1 VPPYTPQNQGYPQS
15 STAYY
20 PQQSA
25 YVPPQP
31 ASGRGMLQQ
40 SAYYPTAQNEGPS
53 LSDLSHSPSVGPPS
67 KKKPLP
73 PVPGKPLSE
82 TTRPPRP
89 AEPLPSTQNLKQSG
103 RTAIKSPTGKKI
115 TVVSG
120 KDLRAADLNG
130 KSDPYC
136 KISFSSLTNV
146 QFKTPVIQKT
156 LEPVWNYNIPYP
168 IPINVEKVTLKIEV
182 WDEDVTNDDF
192 LGNVDIQNLDVSK
205 NGSYTYTVIYKN
217 KNSGSLIIKVSDV

>member
-1 VPPYTPQNQGYPQS
+1 
-15 STAYY
+15 
-20 PQQSA
+20 
-25 YVPPQP
+25 
-31 ASGRGMLQQ
+31 
-40 SAYYPTAQNEGPS
+40 
-53 LSDLSHSPSVGPPS
+53 VGLPG

-82 TTRPPRP
+82 SARPPRP
-89 AEPLPSTQNLKQSG
+89 AEPLPGSQNALKQSG
-103 RTAIKSPTGKKI
+103 RTAISKSPTGKKI

-136 KISFSSLTNV
+136 KISFAALTNV
-146 QFKTPVIQKT
+146 QFKTPVKEKT

-168 IPINVEKVTLKIEV
+168 IPINVEKVSLHLEV

-192 LGNVDIQNLDVSK
+192 LGSVDIQNLDVTK

-217 KNSGSLIIKVSDV
+217 KNSGSIIIKVSDV